1 MTGLLGQ
8 TVVAGVLSFLIAAQ
22 STAPSK
28 GDHTPASNVPQH
40 SPEQL
45 DFGNAAEGETALRT
59 FSLTTNSSGSVSV
72 TITPG
77 LFHLMEFREIAPV
90 RGKSRGQSGSDLR
103 SRIKSKQYKAGSFQ
117 CNMDA
122 NVQIQ
127 LDIVFSPS
135 LSATPGGQSAV
146 MKVSGPGPH
155 GNWVFTVPLRGA
167 IIVAKPAK

>member
-90 RGKSRGQSGSDLR
+90 RGKSRGQSGSDVR
-103 SRIKSKQYKAGSFQ
+103 SRIKYKPDQAGPFQ
-117 CNMDA
+117 WIMDA

-127 LDIVFSPS
+127 LDIVFSPKP
-135 LSATPGGQSAV
+135 ATPVEQSGL

-155 GNWVFTVPLRGA
+155 GNWAFAVPLRGTVIA
-167 IIVAKPAK
+167 GKPSR